1 MNSISDHPARWLAR
15 LAALFAVTCLAACA
29 SPSGSLTLQDQGSM
43 FIGGRTHQSDQL
55 TAGDT
60 GLRGSSNQ
68 GSITV
73 DQMYVSYQVPAGTRR
88 HVPVAMVHGCC
99 LTTKSYEMTPDGRMG
114 WNEYFLRRGR
124 AVYLVEQAS
133 RARSGFDATVINKV
147 KLGKLPPS
155 ALPNVAMASHEA
167 SWTLFRIGP
176 VPGQAFAGSQF
187 PVEAAQEFYKQEI
200 PDFNALLP
208 TPNPTLTNL
217 SALAGKLGGVILM
230 GHSQSGFYPQ
240 ETALLNPAGIR
251 GMVSLDTA
259 GCSDTLKP
267 EQIAVLARIPMLIVY
282 GDNLEGVP
290 LFAAFWKESFERC
303 NRFVAQVNAVGGD
316 AIMLSLPA
324 RGIRGNTH
332 MLMMDRNN
340 LQIADL
346 ILAWADGHVDSTR
359 DRPRASR

>member
-1 MNSISDHPARWLAR
+1 
-15 LAALFAVTCLAACA
+15 
-29 SPSGSLTLQDQGSM
+29 M
-43 FIGGRTHQSDQL
+43 FIGGRTQLSDQL
-55 TAGDT
+55 TAGET
-60 GLRGSSNQ
+60 GLRGSSNT
-68 GSITV
+68 GHIVTH
-73 DQMYVSYQVPAGTRR
+73 QMFVSYQIPMAAQPRI
-88 HVPVAMVHGCC
+88 PIAMVHGCC

-114 WNEYFLRRGR
+114 WNEYFLRKLRP
-124 AVYLVEQAS
+124 VYLVEQSS

-176 VPGQAFAGSQF
+176 TYGQAFANSQF
-187 PVEAAQEFYKQEI
+187 PIDAAHEFYKQEI

-208 TPNPTLTNL
+208 SPNPTLTNM
-217 SALAGKLGGVILM
+217 SALAVKLGGVVLM

-240 ETALLNPAGIR
+240 ETALLNPNGIR

-267 EQIAVLARIPMLIVY
+267 EQLAVLARIPMLIVY
-282 GDNLEGVP
+282 GDNLEGVAA
-290 LFAAFWKESFERC
+290 FAAFWKESFERC
-303 NRFVAQVNAVGGD
+303 NRFIAQVNAAGGD
-316 AIMLSLPA
+316 ATMMSLPA
-324 RGIRGNTH
+324 LGIYGNSH

-346 ILAWADGHVDSTR
+346 ILNWVDGHVESTR
-359 DRPRASR
+359 DRRRRVQ